1 MIQKGQYFL
10 AVSQELANAEL
21 LFNVAKIAY
30 ETLIQGGMKTAAMT
44 LGKKKP
50 ETSRPLWK
58 PTGRNGRS
66 ATASC

>member
-30 ETLIQGGMKTAAMT
+30 ETLIQGG
-44 LGKKKP
+44 
-50 ETSRPLWK
+50 
-58 PTGRNGRS
+58 
-66 ATASC
+66 